1 MTCRWVIH
9 TCVVLSEWLVEFL
22 TLRSLYRGLWIIPV
36 VWVGGWVGP
45 MYCPM
50 YCRRLTSSPALFY
63 EIPLA

>member
-36 VWVGGWVGP
+36 VWVGGWVG
-45 MYCPM
+45 
-50 YCRRLTSSPALFY
+50 RALCTVGG
-63 EIPLA
+63 